1 MYRLSQKL
9 FAEFIGT
16 FAIVFFSAGVICADA
31 SLRSSN
37 SRALGPLSIALAY
50 GLAVAMM
57 TFALGNISGA
67 HFNPAIT
74 IGFWATKKLGT
85 ITSILYCA
93 AQLLGS
99 IAGAYLLGAIIP
111 EPLWRPV
118 ALGVTD
124 LASDITRM
132 PAMGIEAALTF
143 FVVFIFALAAVD
155 RDGKFQKPGSFAVGF
170 AITVG
175 TLLGGPFTGAAMNP
189 ARVFGPAI
197 VARHWTNQGIYWIGP
212 LLGGLIAAC
221 IADVFLGREA

>member
-1 MYRLSQKL
+1 MYRLPQKL

-16 FAIVFFSAGVICADA
+16 FAIVFFSAGAICADA
-31 SLRSSN
+31 SLRASN
-37 SRALGPLSIALAY
+37 RGALGPLSIALAY

-85 ITSILYCA
+85 ITSILYCG

-99 IAGAYLLGAIIP
+99 IAGAYLLAAIIP
-111 EPLWRPV
+111 EPVWRPV

-124 LASDITRM
+124 LAADITRM

-143 FVVFIFALAAVD
+143 FVVLTFALTAVD
-155 RDGKFQKPGSFAVGF
+155 REGKFHKSGSFAAGF
-170 AITVG
+170 AIAVG
-175 TLLGGPFTGAAMNP
+175 ALLGGPFTGAAMNP

-212 LLGGLIAAC
+212 LLGGLIAAW